1 MTPTKTSNTSVK
13 CNAFAMWSQE
23 FLLSFNLTIIINLE
37 KVIFKDFAKII
48 QKKTEASDP
57 FRKELEF

>member
-1 MTPTKTSNTSVK
+1 
-13 CNAFAMWSQE
+13 MWSQE